1 MSTRILSHRVCVVG
15 LLWSMSTAQG
25 SGVVYFAEVFNPT
38 FSDGSIKRI
47 NTDGTGLETLV
58 CTGGGLRGLAIDL
71 IARNLY
77 WTDVDHDVIRRANLN
92 GTMPEDLVTTGLAFP
107 NSLDLDPPHDSL
119 YWGDQTLHHI
129 GRADLDGSNTEVILS
144 TLLHWGVTVDSLN
157 GKLIWSTA
165 ISGPD
170 GNIMRSNLDGSDVE
184 TVVTGV
190 GKPAD
195 IAIDVAGG
203 KIYWTDYVVDAV
215 RRASLDGTD
224 VQDLFVADGNFSP
237 GGIALDLV
245 DGKVYWGQEE
255 TVINAMNIMRMN
267 LDGSK
272 PEIVA
277 EGFGH
282 VTEIVFV
289 PEVPFTCTGD
299 INGDG
304 MVGVVDLL
312 LLLSEWGACA
322 SCPAGTLL
330 CPADF
335 DGSGDVGVK
344 DLLILLGNWGPCP

>member
-1 MSTRILSHRVCVVG
+1 MSKGILSHCVCVVG

-107 NSLDLDPPHDSL
+107 MSIDLDLTEGSL
-119 YWGDQTLHHI
+119 YWGDQSLDQI
-129 GRADLDGSNTEVILS
+129 GRADLDGSNASVILRTAFTS
-144 TLLHWGVTVDSLN
+144 GLTVDPWN
-157 GKLIWSTA
+157 GKLTWSTA

-190 GKPAD
+190 GKPREIALD
-195 IAIDVAGG
+195 IAGG
-203 KIYWTDYVVDAV
+203 AMYWTDYAYGTV
-215 RRASLDGTD
+215 RRSNLDGTG
-224 VQDLFVADGNFSP
+224 VEDLFVADGDLGAN
-237 GGIALDLV
+237 GIALDLA
-245 DGKVYWGQEE
+245 DGKVYWGQE
-255 TVINAMNIMRMN
+255 TYINAMNIMRMN